1 MIEGCLDWQ
10 ANGLVRPAS
19 VAEATAE
26 YFDDQDTF
34 GQWLEE
40 HCATD
45 KREFE
50 VQAKLYQSWK
60 VFADRQGDR
69 AGSSKAF
76 SANLIRRGFKADR
89 TRIGGTQYRIFRG
102 LSVRYD
108 AAAAGID
115 HG

>member
-1 MIEGCLDWQ
+1 LPRLADH
-10 ANGLVRPAS
+10 GLVRPGV

-26 YFDDQDTF
+26 YFDDQDTL
-34 GQWLEE
+34 GQWLED
-40 HCATD
+40 HCVRD

-50 VQAKLYQSWK
+50 AQVKLYQSWK

-89 TRIGGTQYRIFRG
+89 TRIGGIVTQACRLPPR
-102 LSVRYD
+102 RRRR
-108 AAAAGID
+108 
-115 HG
+115 